1 MNDKQ
6 PPPPPPPPQPDPAA
20 SAGAAKAL
28 GKRPWSKPTIRN
40 SNGVIDSSAGQDPN
54 VMGEYGAFYRSP

>member
-6 PPPPPPPPQPDPAA
+6 HPRVHRSRIPQLPLAR
-20 SAGAAKAL
+20 AAKAL
-28 GKRPWSKPTIRN
+28 GKRPWSKSTIRN